1 MPKTKMSAVL
11 SLLLV
16 LLSGSVLGAFVY
28 RLYLVDSVHTTGGG
42 RGRPS
47 PEELR
52 HIYVS
57 EVTKAVKLDPEE
69 VTALKGIMDQA
80 QDEVEKLNAKIRPE
94 RDALR
99 EKWRPEREAIQKRQ
113 VDRINAILRPDQ
125 RPLFDSWRDS
135 WRAERDRQRKLNDQ
149 QRQAH

>member
-1 MPKTKMSAVL
+1 MPKTTMSAVL

-28 RLYLVDSVHTTGGG
+28 RLYLVDSVPTTGGG
-42 RGRPS
+42 RGRPN

-57 EVTKAVKLDPEE
+57 ELTKAVKLDPEE
-69 VTALKGIMDQA
+69 LTALKGIMDQA
-80 QDEVEKLNAKIRPE
+80 QDEVERLNAKIRPE

-99 EKWRPEREAIQKRQ
+99 EKWRPEREAIQKRLA
-113 VDRINAILRPDQ
+113 DRINMILRPDQ
-125 RPLFDSWRDS
+125 RPFYDS
-135 WRAERDRQRKLNDQ
+135 WRAERERQRKLNDQ

>member
-1 MPKTKMSAVL
+1 
-11 SLLLV
+11 
-16 LLSGSVLGAFVY
+16 
-28 RLYLVDSVHTTGGG
+28 
-42 RGRPS
+42 
-47 PEELR
+47 LR

-99 EKWRPEREAIQKRQ
+99 EKWRPEREAIQKRLA
-113 VDRINAILRPDQ
+113 DRINTILRPDQ
-125 RPLFDSWRDS
+125 RPLFDSWR
-135 WRAERDRQRKLNDQ
+135 AERERQRKLNDQ

>member
-1 MPKTKMSAVL
+1 MPNTKMSAVL

-16 LLSGSVLGAFVY
+16 LLSGSVLGAFVH
-28 RLYLVDSVHTTGGG
+28 RLYLVDSVRTTGGG

-52 HIYVS
+52 RLYVS
-57 EVTKAVKLDPEE
+57 ELTKAVKLDSEE

-99 EKWRPEREAIQKRQ
+99 EKWRPEREAIQKRLA
-113 VDRINAILRPDQ
+113 DRINAILRPDQ
-125 RPLFDSWRDS
+125 RPLFDSWR
-135 WRAERDRQRKLNDQ
+135 AERERQRKLNDQ